1 MVRLDAG
8 NDCRRGIDSM
18 NKIREN
24 TQLISTASCIF
35 FLVVGLLTEF
45 GMGWPYSW
53 LFYFL
58 SVVTGGL
65 EIAWNGLKE
74 LFAEKHF
81 NVDLLMILAAVS
93 AGLIGDWRE
102 GALLIFIFSL
112 SHLLEEY
119 TTDKSAR
126 EINRL
131 LDRQPKKA
139 RKILDSGE
147 YLLVETSELVLG
159 DRVAIFK
166 GENIPIDGVIL
177 EGMSE
182 LDESV
187 INGESVPRLKKKGQ
201 EVFGG
206 TLNLGDALVI
216 QVNRKRSETVIAKI
230 IALVEEAQNSQTKTE
245 SFIQRVENRYVLL
258 IVLAVP
264 LSILF
269 FHFGLSWTWNES
281 IYRGVNLL
289 VVASPCALVASSTP
303 ALLSAISNGARHGML
318 FKGGTYLEELAE
330 IRSIAFDKT
339 GTLTKGQFT
348 VTDTYWSI
356 DEAQI
361 IPFVLGL
368 EEKSTHPLAKG
379 IVNHWN
385 QTFVSQTLETQEITA
400 MGIQSLYQG
409 DTYYIGK
416 KRGNTVEP
424 TEFSTW
430 KQQGK
435 TVIYVEKNHELVGG
449 IALLDTLN
457 TNAKEAI
464 QYFNQQGIHTVML
477 TGDNRYT
484 AETIAKEAELSEY
497 FAELLPAEKVA
508 HVKNQKDRYG
518 KNAMVGDG
526 VNDAPALATATI
538 GISMGEGT
546 DVAMEVS
553 DVVIMENNLAKLVY
567 THRLSKKMKRIIKQ
581 NIIFS
586 VTVIVTL
593 IILNLM
599 QKLTIPLA
607 VIGHEGS
614 TILVIL
620 NGLRLLQ
627 NEKDA

>member
-1 MVRLDAG
+1 ME
-8 NDCRRGIDSM
+8 
-18 NKIREN
+18 KIKGN
-24 TQLISTASCIF
+24 TQFLSTASCIL
-35 FLVVGLLTEF
+35 FLVIGLIMDLGF
-45 GMGWPYSW
+45 GWPHSW
-53 LFYFL
+53 VLFVL
-58 SVVTGGL
+58 SVTTGGL

-74 LFAEKHF
+74 LFEDKHF

-112 SHLLEEY
+112 SHLLEEF
-119 TTDKSAR
+119 TTEKSAR

-139 RKILDSGE
+139 RKILASGE
-147 YLLVETSELVLG
+147 YQLVETSELVLG

-166 GENIPIDGVIL
+166 GENIPIDGIIL
-177 EGMSE
+177 EGASE
-182 LDESV
+182 IDESV
-187 INGESVPRLKKKGQ
+187 INGESVPRLKQ
-201 EVFGG
+201 PTDEVFGG
-206 TLNLGDALVI
+206 TLNLGDALEI
-216 QVNRKRSETVIAKI
+216 EVNREQSETVIAKI

-245 SFIQRVENRYVLL
+245 SFIQRIENRYVMI
-258 IVLAVP
+258 IVFGVP
-264 LSILF
+264 LAILL
-269 FHFGLSWTWNES
+269 FHFGFDWTWTES

-318 FKGGTYLEELAE
+318 FKGGTYLEALAE
-330 IRSIAFDKT
+330 MKSIAFDKT
-339 GTLTKGQFT
+339 GTLTKGEFT
-348 VTDTYWSI
+348 VTDTYWAS
-356 DEAQI
+356 DENDI

-368 EEKSTHPLAKG
+368 EEKSTHPLAQG
-379 IVNHWN
+379 IVNHWKN
-385 QTFVSQTLETQEITA
+385 DYTSQSLETQEITA
-400 MGIQSLYQG
+400 MGIQSNYNG

-416 KRGNTVEP
+416 KRGADLDPEALLD
-424 TEFSTW
+424 W
-430 KQQGK
+430 KKQGK
-435 TVIYVEKNHELVGG
+435 TVIYVEKNHQFIGG

-457 TNAKEAI
+457 NNAKEAV
-464 QYFNQQGIHTVML
+464 QYFNRQGIHTVML
-477 TGDNRYT
+477 TGDNCYT
-484 AETIAKEAELSEY
+484 AETIAKEAEISEV
-497 FAELLPAEKVA
+497 FSELLPAEKVE
-508 HVKNQKDRYG
+508 HVKKQKEIYG

-553 DVVIMENNLAKLVY
+553 DVVIMENNLSKLVY
-567 THRLSKKMKRIIKQ
+567 THRLSKKMKRVIKQ
-581 NIIFS
+581 NILFS

-620 NGLRLLQ
+620 NGLRLLKE
-627 NEKDA
+627 EK

>member
-1 MVRLDAG
+1 MVRLDVG
-8 NDCRRGIDSM
+8 NDCRRGTDSM
-18 NKIREN
+18 NKMREN
-24 TQLISTASCIF
+24 TQLISTASCIL
-35 FLVVGLLTEF
+35 FLIVGLLIEF

-53 LFYFL
+53 LFYLL

-119 TTDKSAR
+119 TTDRSAR

-139 RKILDSGE
+139 RKILASGE
-147 YLLVETSELVLG
+147 YLLVETSELILG

-166 GENIPIDGVIL
+166 GENIPIDGIIL
-177 EGMSE
+177 EGASE

-187 INGESVPRLKKKGQ
+187 INGESVPRLKTKGQ

-206 TLNLGDALVI
+206 TLNLGDAIEI

-245 SFIQRVENRYVLL
+245 SFIQRIENRYVLL

-330 IRSIAFDKT
+330 IKSLSFDKT
-339 GTLTKGQFT
+339 GTLTKGEFT

-356 DEAQI
+356 DEAQM

-385 QTFVSQTLETQEITA
+385 QTFVSQSLETEEITA

-424 TEFSTW
+424 AEFLTW

-477 TGDNRYT
+477 TGDNSYT

-497 FAELLPAEKVA
+497 FAELLPPEKVA
-508 HVKNQKDRYG
+508 HVKNQKDLYG

-546 DVAMEVS
+546 DVAIEVS

-567 THRLSKKMKRIIKQ
+567 MHRLSKKMKRIIKQ

-586 VTVIVTL
+586 VTVILTL

-620 NGLRLLQ
+620 NGLRLL
-627 NEKDA
+627 KDGKGS

>member
-1 MVRLDAG
+1 
-8 NDCRRGIDSM
+8 M
-18 NKIREN
+18 NKMREN
-24 TQLISTASCIF
+24 TQLISTASCIL
-35 FLVVGLLTEF
+35 FLIVGLLIEF

-53 LFYFL
+53 LFYLL

-119 TTDKSAR
+119 TTDRSAR

-139 RKILDSGE
+139 RKILASGE
-147 YLLVETSELVLG
+147 YLLVETSELILG

-166 GENIPIDGVIL
+166 GENIPIDGIIL
-177 EGMSE
+177 EGASE

-187 INGESVPRLKKKGQ
+187 INGESVPRLKTKGQ

-206 TLNLGDALVI
+206 TLNLGDAIEI

-245 SFIQRVENRYVLL
+245 SFIQRIENRYVLL

-330 IRSIAFDKT
+330 IKSLSFDKT
-339 GTLTKGQFT
+339 GTLTKGEFT

-356 DEAQI
+356 DEAQM

-385 QTFVSQTLETQEITA
+385 QTFVSQSLETEEITA

-424 TEFSTW
+424 AEFLTW

-477 TGDNRYT
+477 TGDNSYT

-497 FAELLPAEKVA
+497 FAELLPPEKVA
-508 HVKNQKDRYG
+508 HVKNQKDLYG

-546 DVAMEVS
+546 DVAIEVS

-567 THRLSKKMKRIIKQ
+567 MHRLSKKMKRIIKQ

-586 VTVIVTL
+586 VTVILTL

-620 NGLRLLQ
+620 NGLRLL
-627 NEKDA
+627 KDGKGS

>member
-166 GENIPIDGVIL
+166 GENIPIDGIIL

>member
-1 MVRLDAG
+1 
-8 NDCRRGIDSM
+8 M
-18 NKIREN
+18 NKMREN
-24 TQLISTASCIF
+24 TQLISTASCIL
-35 FLVVGLLTEF
+35 FLIVGLLIEF

-53 LFYFL
+53 LFYLL

-119 TTDKSAR
+119 TTDRSAR

-139 RKILDSGE
+139 RKILASGE
-147 YLLVETSELVLG
+147 YLLVETSELILG

-166 GENIPIDGVIL
+166 GENIPIDGIIL
-177 EGMSE
+177 EGASE

-187 INGESVPRLKKKGQ
+187 INGESVPRLKTKGQ

-206 TLNLGDALVI
+206 TLNLGDAIEI

-245 SFIQRVENRYVLL
+245 SFIQRIENRYVLL

-330 IRSIAFDKT
+330 IKSLSFDKT
-339 GTLTKGQFT
+339 GTLTKGEFT

-356 DEAQI
+356 DEAQM

-385 QTFVSQTLETQEITA
+385 QTFVSQSLETEEITA

-424 TEFSTW
+424 AEFLTW

-477 TGDNRYT
+477 TGDNSYT

-508 HVKNQKDRYG
+508 HVKNQKDLYG

-546 DVAMEVS
+546 DVAIEVS

-567 THRLSKKMKRIIKQ
+567 MHRLSKKMKRIIKQ

-586 VTVIVTL
+586 VTVILTL

-620 NGLRLLQ
+620 NGLRLL
-627 NEKDA
+627 KDGKGS